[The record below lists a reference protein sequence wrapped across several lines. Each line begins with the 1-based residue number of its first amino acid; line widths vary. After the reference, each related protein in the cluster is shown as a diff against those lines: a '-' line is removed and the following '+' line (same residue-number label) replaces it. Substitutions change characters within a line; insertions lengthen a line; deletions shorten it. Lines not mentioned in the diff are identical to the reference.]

1 MTTIAWDG
9 HTLAGDRCATYGDT
23 PMVAARR
30 KVLRVIAPNK
40 RVALVGFAGSA
51 AFAIAFL
58 AWLKGGEKPAFA
70 LTNSWT
76 VMMIDDHKGVWVRS
90 SNSDAWELVGRRVN
104 WAIGSGCD
112 YALGAMH
119 VGADAARAVRA
130 AAGLD
135 VSTGFGVDK
144 VTF

>member
-9 HTLAGDRCATYGDT
+9 HTLAGDRRVAYGDT
-23 PMVAARR
+23 PMVTSFPKVRR
-30 KVLRVIAPNK
+30 VVAPNK
-40 RVALVGFAGSA
+40 RVALIGFSGSA
-51 AFAIAFL
+51 AFASAFL
-58 AWLKGGEKPAFA
+58 AWLKGGERPSFRVD
-70 LTNSWT
+70 NSWT
-76 VMMIDDHKGVWVRS
+76 VMLIDDRKGVWVRS
-90 SNSDAWELVGRRVN
+90 STSDAWELVGRRVN

-135 VSTGFGVDK
+135 VNTGFGVDK
-144 VTF
+144 VCF